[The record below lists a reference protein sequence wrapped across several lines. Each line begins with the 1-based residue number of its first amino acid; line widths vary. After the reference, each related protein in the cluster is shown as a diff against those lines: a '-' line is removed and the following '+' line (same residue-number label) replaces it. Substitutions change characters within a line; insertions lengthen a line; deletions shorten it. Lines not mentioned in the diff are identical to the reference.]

1 MKLKVRKSKKENL
14 KFWDLRTFSCEIIAE
29 NSKFVAKKFA
39 NQNYVYFDKSLK
51 EFKLWNSRI
60 PRNSS
65 LENLEFLRLKYPRTP
80 KNLEFLRQNLE
91 FLGIKV

>member
-29 NSKFVAKKFA
+29 NSKFAAKKFA
-39 NQNYVYFDKSLK
+39 NQNKVYFDKSLK
-51 EFKLWNSRI
+51 EFKLGNSRIPKVKSRI

-65 LENLEFLRLKYPRTP
+65 LGILEFRL
-80 KNLEFLRQNLE
+80 NIF
-91 FLGIKV
+91 

>member
-29 NSKFVAKKFA
+29 NSRFVARKFA
-39 NQNYVYFDKSLK
+39 NQNEVYFDKSLK
-51 EFKLWNSRI
+51 EFKLGNSRISKAKSRI

-65 LENLEFLRLKYPRTP
+65 L
-80 KNLEFLRQNLE
+80 
-91 FLGIKV
+91 GILV

>member
-14 KFWDLRTFSCEIIAE
+14 KFWDLRTFSSEIIAE

-39 NQNYVYFDKSLK
+39 NQNKVYFDKSLN
-51 EFKLWNSRI
+51 EFKLGNSRIPKIKSRI

-65 LENLEFLRLKYPRTP
+65 LGILEFRL
-80 KNLEFLRQNLE
+80 NIF
-91 FLGIKV
+91 